1 MKIVIGSRGSALALA
16 QSELVKEKL
25 MQYDSSFEIE
35 IKVIS
40 TKGDRILDKPLNQIG
55 DKGLFTKEIEEQLMS
70 GEIDLAVHSMKDM
83 PSVLPAGLTFTKT
96 IEASEPR
103 DVLVFNGDYKS
114 IDDLPVHAV
123 IGTGS
128 PRRKAQLLKYR
139 SDLHVVGIRGNV
151 QTRLRKMEEE
161 NRDAIVLAG
170 AGLKRLGYDHLIGQ
184 YLDYDVMIPASAQGI
199 LAIEVKCG
207 SYLLDVFDKIGCKES
222 CLRMKYERLYLETI
236 GGSCHVPMGS
246 HVNVLE
252 DGIEIFAMYGDEE
265 GKNIYRHHE
274 YIEEDIENRIVAIAN
289 ELKEKVE
296 NNG

>member
-25 MQYDSSFEIE
+25 MQYDSSFEVE

-114 IDDLPVHAV
+114 IDDLPVNAV

-139 SDLHVVGIRGNV
+139 SDLKVVGIRGNV
-151 QTRLRKMEEE
+151 QTRLRKMKEE
-161 NRDAIVLAG
+161 NMDAIVLAG
-170 AGLKRLGYDHLIGQ
+170 AGLKRLGDENLIGQ
-184 YLDYDVMIPASAQGI
+184 YLDYDIMIPASAQGI
-199 LAIEVKCG
+199 LAIEVKEG
-207 SYLLDVFDKIGCKES
+207 SALIDVFDKIGCEES

-246 HVNVLE
+246 HVNILD

-265 GKNIYRHHE
+265 GVNIYRHHE
-274 YIEEDIENRIVAIAN
+274 YIKEDIENRIIAIAN